1 MLVKRS
7 SSPMVDMTDMLK
19 RHPLPGY
26 VVVAYGWTWLTIL
39 PLLLQKRGLADFGL
53 PDAWEAIGAFGPFIA
68 AWLVLHRSEG
78 EGGLAAFWQ
87 GLRRWRLGAAGWAL
101 TLLSPLLFLAL
112 AAGLI
117 SLWTGAAPSLQA
129 LASGQL
135 GSLHEVLDL
144 ILVAALLQA
153 LGEEPGWRGYLLPR
167 LLERFRIL
175 PATLLLFPVWW
186 LWHLPFFLSR
196 PAFGL
201 AQFFG
206 FGFGILCASIWL
218 SFLHARTRSSLA
230 AVAWHAV
237 LNITRGVA
245 LGFSTGMFLAYGM
258 VVAAG
263 AAVIVGWWLVR
274 GFRNGPSPR
283 WSESIR
289 PGPAKCK
296 TGTHSAIITRHAD
309 DQT

>member
-1 MLVKRS
+1 
-7 SSPMVDMTDMLK
+7 MTGMIRK
-19 RHPLPGY
+19 HPLLSY
-26 VVVAYGWTWLTIL
+26 TAVAYLWTWLTIL
-39 PLLLQKRGLADFGL
+39 PLLLQKRGLADFHL
-53 PDAWEAIGAFGPFIA
+53 PAAWEAIGAFGPFIA
-68 AWLVLHRSEG
+68 ACLVLRYTEG
-78 EGGLAAFWQ
+78 QGGLAAFWQ

-101 TLLSPLLFLAL
+101 TLLSPLVFLAL

-117 SLWTGAAPSLQA
+117 TLQTGTPPSLQA

-135 GSLHEVLDL
+135 GSLPEVLDL
-144 ILVAALLQA
+144 VLVAALLQA

-167 LLERFRIL
+167 MMNRFRIL

-218 SFLHARTRSSLA
+218 SFLRERTHSILA
-230 AVAWHAV
+230 AVVWHAL
-237 LNITRGVA
+237 LNITRGIA

-263 AAVIVGWWLVR
+263 AAGIVIWWLVR
-274 GFRNGPSPR
+274 GS
-283 WSESIR
+283 R
-289 PGPAKCK
+289 PG
-296 TGTHSAIITRHAD
+296 SA
-309 DQT
+309 Q

>member
-1 MLVKRS
+1 
-7 SSPMVDMTDMLK
+7 MTGTIRK
-19 RHPLPGY
+19 YPLLSY
-26 VVVAYGWTWLTIL
+26 TVVAYLWTWLTIL

-68 AWLVLHRSEG
+68 AWLVLRCAEG
-78 EGGLAAFWQ
+78 QAGLAAFWQ
-87 GLRRWRLGAAGWAL
+87 GLRRWPLGGAGWAL
-101 TLLSPLLFLAL
+101 TLLSPLAFLGL
-112 AAGLI
+112 AVLLAGLQ
-117 SLWTGAAPSLQA
+117 TGALPSWQA
-129 LASGQL
+129 LATGRL

-144 ILVAALLQA
+144 VLVAALLQA

-167 LLERFRIL
+167 LLDRFRVL
-175 PATLLLFPVWW
+175 PATLLIFPVWW

-218 SFLHARTRSSLA
+218 SFLHQWTRSTCA
-230 AVAWHAV
+230 AVVWHAV
-237 LNITRGVA
+237 LNISRGVA

-263 AAVIVGWWLVR
+263 AAVIVGWWILR
-274 GFRNGPSPR
+274 PA
-283 WSESIR
+283 R
-289 PGPAKCK
+289 PGAA
-296 TGTHSAIITRHAD
+296 H
-309 DQT
+309 

>member
-7 SSPMVDMTDMLK
+7 GGRMVDMTDMLK
-19 RHPLPGY
+19 RHPLLAY

-68 AWLVLHRSEG
+68 AWLVLRYTEG
-78 EGGLAAFWQ
+78 QGGLAAFWQ
-87 GLRRWRLGAAGWAL
+87 GLQGWRLGAAGWAL
-101 TLLSPLLFLAL
+101 TLLSPLVFLAL

-117 SLWTGAAPSLQA
+117 TVQTGTPPSLQA

-144 ILVAALLQA
+144 LLIAALLQA

-167 LLERFRIL
+167 LLKRLRVL

-218 SFLHARTRSSLA
+218 SFLRERTHSILA
-230 AVAWHAV
+230 AVVWHAV
-237 LNITRGVA
+237 LNITRGIA

-263 AAVIVGWWLVR
+263 AAAIVIWWLVR
-274 GFRNGPSPR
+274 GS
-283 WSESIR
+283 R
-289 PGPAKCK
+289 PG
-296 TGTHSAIITRHAD
+296 SAP
-309 DQT
+309 